1 MKSANRAAASIVC
14 MAIAVGGCTSTGSAD
29 GSRSM
34 NNTETGALIG
44 ALGGA
49 VVGAAVG
56 KKSGKAGKGA
66 LIGAVGGGLA
76 GGAVG
81 NYMDRQK
88 QDLEKRLKAE
98 RDAGAANVEKLPGD
112 VIKVTMTSQTAF
124 DSASSTIKPGFEP
137 TMDKLANV
145 VSQYGKTTVTVLGHT
160 DAEGS
165 SEYNQ
170 QLSQRRA
177 QAVVSYFESR
187 NVNPER
193 LAALGKGEAEPI
205 ADNKTDAGRRANR
218 RVELLVEPV
227 RAE

>member
-1 MKSANRAAASIVC
+1 M
-14 MAIAVGGCTSTGSAD
+14 TD
-29 GSRSM
+29 
-34 NNTETGALIG
+34 TEKGALLG
-44 ALGGA
+44 ALGGVA
-49 VVGAAVG
+49 LGAAVG
-56 KKSGKAGKGA
+56 KKKGKAA

-76 GGAVG
+76 GAAVG

-88 QDLEKRLKAE
+88 QDLEKRLKPE
-98 RDAGAANVEKLPGD
+98 RDAGAANIEKLPGD

-124 DSASSTIKPGFEP
+124 DSGSSTIKPGFAP

-145 VSQYGKTTVTVLGHT
+145 VAQYGKTTVIVVGHT

-165 SEYNQ
+165 TEYNQ

-177 QAVVSYFESR
+177 QAVVNYFESK
-187 NVNPER
+187 NVSPER
-193 LAALGKGEAEPI
+193 LAALGKGEGEPI

>member
-1 MKSANRAAASIVC
+1 MKRPVASIVGV
-14 MAIAVGGCTSTGSAD
+14 AIALGGCASSGSAD
-29 GSRSM
+29 GTRSM
-34 NNTETGALIG
+34 NNTEKGAVIG

-49 VVGAAVG
+49 AVGAVVG
-56 KKSGKAGKGA
+56 KKKGKAA

-76 GGAVG
+76 GAAVG

-88 QDLEKRLKAE
+88 QDLEKSLKAE
-98 RDAGAANVEKLPGD
+98 RDAGAANVVKLPGD

-124 DSASSTIKPGFEP
+124 DSGSSTIKPGFAP
-137 TMDKLANV
+137 TMDKLASV
-145 VSQYGKTTVTVLGHT
+145 VTQYGKTTVTVVGHT
-160 DAEGS
+160 DAEGATD
-165 SEYNQ
+165 YNQ

-227 RAE
+227 RTD

>member
-1 MKSANRAAASIVC
+1 MKRAVAAIVC
-14 MAIAVGGCTSTGSAD
+14 VAILVGGCTSTGSAD

-34 NNTETGALIG
+34 NDTEKGAVIG

-49 VVGAAVG
+49 AVGAIVG
-56 KKSGKAGKGA
+56 KKKGKSA
-66 LIGAVGGGLA
+66 LIGAVGGGLVGA
-76 GGAVG
+76 AVG

-124 DSASSTIKPGFEP
+124 DSASSTIKPGFAP
-137 TMDKLANV
+137 TMDKLAHV
-145 VSQYGKTTVTVLGHT
+145 VTQYGKTTVTVLGHT

-177 QAVVSYFESR
+177 QAVINYFESK

-193 LAALGKGEAEPI
+193 LAALGRGEAEPI

-218 RVELLVEPV
+218 RVELLVEPL

>member
-1 MKSANRAAASIVC
+1 MKKAVASIICVVIL
-14 MAIAVGGCTSTGSAD
+14 AAGCTSTGSAD
-29 GSRSM
+29 GTRSM
-34 NNTETGALIG
+34 NNTEKGALFG

-49 VVGAAVG
+49 AVGAVVG
-56 KKSGKAGKGA
+56 KKKGKSA

-76 GGAVG
+76 GAAIG

-88 QDLEKRLKAE
+88 QDLENRLKAE

-124 DSASSTIKPGFEP
+124 DSASSTIKPGFAP

-145 VSQYGKTTVTVLGHT
+145 VTQYGKTTVTVVGHT

-165 SEYNQ
+165 TEYNE

-177 QAVVSYFESR
+177 QAVKNYFESK

>member
-1 MKSANRAAASIVC
+1 MKKAVASIICV
-14 MAIAVGGCTSTGSAD
+14 AILAGGCTSTGSAD
-29 GSRSM
+29 GTRSM
-34 NNTETGALIG
+34 NNTEKGALFG

-49 VVGAAVG
+49 AVGAVVG
-56 KKSGKAGKGA
+56 KKKGKSA

-76 GGAVG
+76 GAAIG

-88 QDLEKRLKAE
+88 QDLENRLKAE
-98 RDAGAANVEKLPGD
+98 RDAGAASVEKLPGD

-124 DSASSTIKPGFEP
+124 DSASSTIKPGFAP

-145 VSQYGKTTVTVLGHT
+145 VTQYGKTTVTVVGHT

-165 SEYNQ
+165 TEYNE

-177 QAVVSYFESR
+177 QAVKSYFESR

>member
-1 MKSANRAAASIVC
+1 
-14 MAIAVGGCTSTGSAD
+14 
-29 GSRSM
+29 M
-34 NNTETGALIG
+34 NDTEKGALFG

-49 VVGAAVG
+49 AVAAVVG
-56 KKSGKAGKGA
+56 KKKGKAA

-76 GGAVG
+76 GAAVG

-88 QDLEKRLKAE
+88 QDLERRLKAE
-98 RDAGAANVEKLPGD
+98 RDAGAANVEKLSGD

-124 DSASSTIKPGFEP
+124 DSGSSTIKPGFAS
-137 TMDKLANV
+137 TMDKVANV
-145 VSQYGKTTVTVLGHT
+145 VAQYGKTTVTVVGHT
-160 DAEGS
+160 DSEGAT
-165 SEYNQ
+165 EYNQ
-170 QLSQRRA
+170 QLSWRRA
-177 QAVVSYFESR
+177 QAVVNYFESK

-193 LAALGKGEAEPI
+193 LAAFGKGEGEPI

>member
-1 MKSANRAAASIVC
+1 
-14 MAIAVGGCTSTGSAD
+14 MAILASGCTSTGSAD
-29 GSRSM
+29 GTRSM
-34 NNTETGALIG
+34 NNTEKGAVFG

-49 VVGAAVG
+49 ALGAAVG
-56 KKSGKAGKGA
+56 HNKGKGA

-76 GGAVG
+76 GAAVG

-88 QDLEKRLKAE
+88 QDLEKRLKPE

-124 DSASSTIKPGFEP
+124 DSGSSTIKPGFAP

-145 VSQYGKTTVTVLGHT
+145 VSQYGKTTVTVVGHT
-160 DAEGS
+160 DSDGS
-165 SEYNQ
+165 ADYNQ

-177 QAVVSYFESR
+177 QAVVSYFESK
-187 NVNPER
+187 NVNSQR
-193 LAALGKGEAEPI
+193 LAAVGKGESEPI

-227 RAE
+227 RSE

>member
-1 MKSANRAAASIVC
+1 MALAARRLAE
-14 MAIAVGGCTSTGSAD
+14 D
-29 GSRSM
+29 GPNVLPEVAQVSSVRLFVRQFSNIM
-34 NNTETGALIG
+34 IG
-44 ALGGA
+44 
-49 VVGAAVG
+49 V
-56 KKSGKAGKGA
+56 
-66 LIGAVGGGLA
+66 LA
-76 GGAVG
+76 GAAVG

-124 DSASSTIKPGFEP
+124 DSGSSTIKPGFAP
-137 TMDKLANV
+137 TMDKLASV
-145 VSQYGKTTVTVLGHT
+145 VTQYGKTTVTVVGHT
-160 DAEGS
+160 DAEGATD
-165 SEYNQ
+165 YNQ

-177 QAVVSYFESR
+177 QAVISYFESK

-227 RAE
+227 RTE

>member
-1 MKSANRAAASIVC
+1 MKKAVALAVC
-14 MAIAVGGCTSTGSAD
+14 TAILVGGCTSTGSAD

-34 NNTETGALIG
+34 NDTEKGALIG

-49 VVGAAVG
+49 AVGAVVA
-56 KKSGKAGKGA
+56 KKKGKGA

-76 GGAVG
+76 GAAVG

-124 DSASSTIKPGFEP
+124 DSGSSTIKPGFAP
-137 TMDKLANV
+137 TMDKLASV
-145 VSQYGKTTVTVLGHT
+145 VTQYGKTTVTVIGHT
-160 DAEGS
+160 DAEGATD
-165 SEYNQ
+165 YNQ

-227 RAE
+227 RTE

>member
-1 MKSANRAAASIVC
+1 MKRVVVTVVGV
-14 MAIAVGGCTSTGSAD
+14 AIAVGGCTSTGSAD
-29 GSRSM
+29 GTRSM
-34 NNTETGALIG
+34 NDTEKGALIG

-49 VVGAAVG
+49 AVGAAVG
-56 KKSGKAGKGA
+56 KKKGKSA

-76 GGAVG
+76 GAAVG

-88 QDLEKRLKAE
+88 QDLEKRLKPE

-112 VIKVTMTSQTAF
+112 VIKITMTSQTAF
-124 DSASSTIKPGFEP
+124 DSASSTIKPGFAP
-137 TMDKLANV
+137 TMDKVANV
-145 VSQYGKTTVTVLGHT
+145 VTQYGKTTVTVVGHT
-160 DAEGS
+160 DAQGAAD
-165 SEYNQ
+165 YNQ

-177 QAVVSYFESR
+177 QAVVSYLESR

-193 LAALGKGEAEPI
+193 LAALGRGESEPV
-205 ADNKTDAGRRANR
+205 ADNRTDAGRRANR